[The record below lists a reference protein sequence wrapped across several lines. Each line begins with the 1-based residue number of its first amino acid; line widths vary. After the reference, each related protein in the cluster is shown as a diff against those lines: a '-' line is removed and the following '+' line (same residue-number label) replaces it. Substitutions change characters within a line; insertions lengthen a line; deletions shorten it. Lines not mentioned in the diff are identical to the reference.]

1 MEYLLA
7 IALICTVR
15 RYEGHKTR
23 QLDEQ
28 LKAVQIAF
36 K

>member
-7 IALICTVR
+7 IALIFTVR
-15 RYEGHKTR
+15 RYEKEKTR